1 MDITRLEQ
9 CNSLEECINE
19 IWRQNYIK
27 EENENGFY
35 LKANNRLNNSHFDIL
50 FTYAEKIFSDVTKE
64 DNDEAK
70 KDGMLMMYNILKKWI
85 ARELKFKYIPESVPE
100 LIVLMY
106 DLEKSKETCKYLCGV
121 LDRMTKNL
129 LYASKDKNSYSRNV
143 YCTSNGEAK
152 DYTNVN
158 MFELD
163 KSYVLSN
170 NGEEVNGYDIFEA
183 ERYKNGIYNEKY
195 EEENIYRFIYT
206 NVLTDRDREE
216 IEKKLDIGNSY
227 KCGVR
232 ANALIK
238 RIEKSNYNNIEAKDG
253 KLVSGGNYLSFGYEL
268 MKANDLIEKFEMI
281 KRVINS
287 RSKVGEIVLDLIT
300 DLDVKIYRQF
310 FQHLKENRYVKYYVR
325 SDNFREILDVLLD
338 EYSMQQKRLKDIYCY
353 NESKRRDKIRI
364 IKEMFSKCCD
374 DNNIIDKNDFTKVYN
389 ELVKIF
395 KIDRYIGKEELR
407 KVNTKIRLM
416 NELGFNVERLDNGKY
431 KLLQSI
437 AYI

>member
-1 MDITRLEQ
+1 MDRSRLET
-9 CNSLEECINE
+9 CNSLEDCINE
-19 IWRQNYIK
+19 IWEQNYIR

-35 LKANNRLNNSHFDIL
+35 LRANSRLNNSHFDIL
-50 FTYAEKIFSDVTKE
+50 FIYAEKIFSEVTKE

-70 KDGMLMMYNILKKWI
+70 KDGMLMMYNILKKWLG
-85 ARELKFKYIPESVPE
+85 RELKFKYVPESVPE
-100 LIVLMY
+100 LIALMY

-163 KSYVLSN
+163 KTYNN

-195 EEENIYRFIYT
+195 EEENVYRFIYK
-206 NVLTDRDREE
+206 NVCTDRDREQ
-216 IEKKLDIGNSY
+216 IEKKLDMGSSY

-253 KLVSGGNYLSFGYEL
+253 KLVSCGNYLSFGYEL
-268 MKANDLIEKFEMI
+268 MKSNDLLEKFEMI

-287 RSKVGEIVLDLIT
+287 RSRVGEIVLDLII

-310 FQHLKENRYVKYYVR
+310 FQHLKDNRYVKYYVR

-353 NESKRRDKIRI
+353 NESQRRDKIRI
-364 IKEMFSKCCD
+364 IKEMFSEYCD
-374 DNNIIDKNDFTKVYN
+374 DSNIIDKNNFTKVYN
-389 ELVKIF
+389 KLVEIF
-395 KIDRYIGKEELR
+395 KMNRYISKEELR
-407 KVNTKIRLM
+407 KVNTKIRLFG
-416 NELGFNVERLDNGKY
+416 EFGFNIERLDNGKY
-431 KLLQSI
+431 RLLHNVADI
-437 AYI
+437 

>member
-1 MDITRLEQ
+1 MNREELSKCQT
-9 CNSLEECINE
+9 LEECVNE
-19 IWRQNYIK
+19 IWRQNYVRDSREDI
-27 EENENGFY
+27 GCY
-35 LKANNRLNNSHFDIL
+35 LKANTKMKNSHFDIL
-50 FTYAEKIFSDVTKE
+50 FAYAEKIFIDVTKE
-64 DNDEAK
+64 DEP
-70 KDGMLMMYNILKKWI
+70 KDGMLMMYNILKKWLG
-85 ARELKFKYIPESVPE
+85 RELKFKYIPKDVPE
-100 LIVLMY
+100 LIALLY

-129 LYASKDKNSYSRNV
+129 LYASKDKNSYSQKV
-143 YCTSNGEAK
+143 YCTSNEGAK

-163 KSYVLSN
+163 KSYNLNN

-195 EEENIYRFIYT
+195 EEENIYRFIYN
-206 NVLTDRDREE
+206 NVCTDRDREE
-216 IEKKLDIGNSY
+216 IEKKVDMGSSY

-238 RIEKSNYNNIEAKDG
+238 RIEKSNYNNIEVKDG
-253 KLVSGGNYLSFGYEL
+253 KLVSGGDYLQFGRKL
-268 MKANDLIEKFEMI
+268 MESNDLIEKFEMI
-281 KRVINS
+281 KRAINS
-287 RSKVGEIVLDLIT
+287 RSKVGEIVLDLII

-310 FQHLKENRYVKYYVR
+310 FQHLKDNRYVKWYVR

-353 NESKRRDKIRI
+353 NESQRRDKLRL

-374 DNNIIDKNDFTKVYN
+374 DNNIIDKNDFTRIYN
-389 ELVKIF
+389 ELVKMF

-416 NELGFNVERLDNGKY
+416 NELGFNVERLSNGKY
-431 KLLQSI
+431 RLLQSI

>member
-1 MDITRLEQ
+1 MDRSRLET
-9 CNSLEECINE
+9 CNNLEECINE
-19 IWRQNYIK
+19 IWEQNYIR

-35 LKANNRLNNSHFDIL
+35 LRANSRLNNSHFDIL
-50 FTYAEKIFSDVTKE
+50 FIYAEKIFSEVTKE

-70 KDGMLMMYNILKKWI
+70 KDGMLMMYNILKKWLG
-85 ARELKFKYIPESVPE
+85 RELKFKYVPESVPE
-100 LIVLMY
+100 LIALLY
-106 DLEKSKETCKYLCGV
+106 DLEKSKETCRYLCGV

-163 KSYVLSN
+163 KTYNN

-183 ERYKNGIYNEKY
+183 ERYKNISEEYDEESIYKFIYN
-195 EEENIYRFIYT
+195 
-206 NVLTDRDREE
+206 NVCTDRDREE
-216 IEKKLDIGNSY
+216 IKKKLDMGSSY

-232 ANALIK
+232 ANALVK
-238 RIEKSNYNNIEAKDG
+238 RIEKSNYNNIEVKDG
-253 KLVSGGNYLSFGYEL
+253 KLVSCGNYLSFGYEL
-268 MKANDLIEKFEMI
+268 MKSNDLLEKFEMI

-287 RSKVGEIVLDLIT
+287 RSRVGEIVLDLIT

-310 FQHLKENRYVKYYVR
+310 FQHLKDNRYVKYYVR
-325 SDNFREILDVLLD
+325 SNNFREILDVLLN

-353 NESKRRDKIRI
+353 NESMRREKIRI
-364 IKEMFSKCCD
+364 IKEMLSKYCD
-374 DNNIIDKNDFTKVYN
+374 DNNIIDKNNFTKVYN

-407 KVNTKIRLM
+407 KVDTKIRLFG
-416 NELGFNVERLDNGKY
+416 EFGFNIERLSNGKY
-431 KLLQSI
+431 KLLHNVADI
-437 AYI
+437 